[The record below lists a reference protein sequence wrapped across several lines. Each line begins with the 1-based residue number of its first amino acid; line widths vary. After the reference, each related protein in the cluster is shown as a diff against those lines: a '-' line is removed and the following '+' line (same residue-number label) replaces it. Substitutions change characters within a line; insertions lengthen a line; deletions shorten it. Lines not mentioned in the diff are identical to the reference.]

1 METIPF
7 SPVFV
12 LGTAICIGY
21 AALAHVTTGRSLRD
35 LIIYLVMSTLGFGF
49 GQMIGRVTQ
58 SPLLLIGELH
68 LFEASLAAWLLLSVT
83 IVLGRR

>member
-21 AALAHVTTGRSLRD
+21 AALAHVTTGHALRE
-35 LIIYLVMSTLGFGF
+35 LVVYLVMSSLGFSF
-49 GQMIGRVTQ
+49 GQIIGRVTQ
-58 SPLLLIGELH
+58 SPFLLIGELH